1 MSKIITQKRILLTQ
15 KSIRSI
21 CDELEVS
28 AVTVY
33 SALRYKSNS
42 SKSQQIRK
50 IALAEY
56 EGVEVEEK
64 KIVVAWHQKF
74 PMWPIQGDIPS
85 VTRQES
91 WTWTDVPY
99 IIGLTKVTS
108 SSGYS
113 DTMEGDSS
121 PVRN

>member
-64 KIVVAWHQKF
+64 KIVVAWRVKYL
-74 PMWPIQGDIPS
+74 M
-85 VTRQES
+85 
-91 WTWTDVPY
+91 
-99 IIGLTKVTS
+99 
-108 SSGYS
+108 
-113 DTMEGDSS
+113 
-121 PVRN
+121 

>member
-56 EGVEVEEK
+56 E
-64 KIVVAWHQKF
+64 
-74 PMWPIQGDIPS
+74 
-85 VTRQES
+85 
-91 WTWTDVPY
+91 
-99 IIGLTKVTS
+99 
-108 SSGYS
+108 
-113 DTMEGDSS
+113 
-121 PVRN
+121 